1 MRFLIDANMPRSAAA
16 AVRRWGHEASDVR
29 DIGLGGAA
37 DSDIARH
44 AREHGLAVVTRDFD
58 FADIRNYPP
67 ADFHGLVV
75 LELPDDAVATEI
87 VALLE
92 SFLRHEEWLAG
103 LPGRLAVVNS
113 RRVRFRPP
121 LP

>member
-1 MRFLIDANMPRSAAA
+1 MRFLIDANMPRSAA

-29 DIGLGGAA
+29 DIGFGDAP

-44 AREHGLAVVTRDFD
+44 ASEHGLALVTRDFD

-67 ADFHGLVV
+67 ADYHGLVV

-92 SFLRHEEWLAG
+92 SFLRREEWLAG
-103 LPGRLAVVNS
+103 LLGRLAVVNS

-121 LP
+121 LK

>member
-1 MRFLIDANMPRSAAA
+1 MRFLIDANMPRSSGEAL
-16 AVRRWGHEASDVR
+16 RRWGHEALDVR
-29 DIGLGGAA
+29 DLGMGGVPDAEL
-37 DSDIARH
+37 ARY
-44 AREHGLAVVTRDFD
+44 AREHSLAIVTRDFD

-67 ADFHGLVV
+67 ADYPGLLV

-92 SFLRHEEWLAG
+92 SFLRHGEWLAG
-103 LPGRLAVVNS
+103 LSGRLAVVNS

-121 LP
+121 LS

>member
-1 MRFLIDANMPRSAAA
+1 VRFLIDANMPRSSGEAL
-16 AVRRWGHEASDVR
+16 RRWGHEALDVR

-37 DSDIARH
+37 DADIARH
-44 AREHGLAVVTRDFD
+44 ARENGLAIVTRDFD

-67 ADFHGLVV
+67 ADYQGLVV

-87 VALLE
+87 VTLLE